1 MLINILVSIKCGMV
15 FINEIKISDII
26 SIISLILVMAGGIF
40 GYYQWRKSILLG
52 RAEYINELTEKIRTD
67 KYIKDVIYMFDYNY
81 KWYTEQ
87 FQGSGKLE
95 LKVDKTLSYFSYIC
109 YLREQKIISDKE
121 FNFFKYEINRILRN
135 SQVQDYFY
143 NLYHFSNKNNTP
155 ITFLYLFKY
164 GEKIKIF
171 DEIFYDKNSYLYLSQ
186 YHRYI
191 NF

>member
-1 MLINILVSIKCGMV
+1 M
-15 FINEIKISDII
+15 
-26 SIISLILVMAGGIF
+26 
-40 GYYQWRKSILLG
+40 
-52 RAEYINELTEKIRTD
+52 
-67 KYIKDVIYMFDYNY
+67 
-81 KWYTEQ
+81 
-87 FQGSGKLE
+87 
-95 LKVDKTLSYFSYIC
+95 DKTLSYFSYIC

-121 FNFFKYEINRILRN
+121 FNFFKYEINRILMN

-155 ITFLYLFKY
+155 ITFLYLFRY

-171 DEIFYDKNSYLYLSQ
+171 DEKFYDENSYLYSSQ

>member
-87 FQGSGKLE
+87 FHGSGKLE

-121 FNFFKYEINRILRN
+121 FNFLNMKLIVF
-135 SQVQDYFY
+135 
-143 NLYHFSNKNNTP
+143 
-155 ITFLYLFKY
+155 
-164 GEKIKIF
+164 
-171 DEIFYDKNSYLYLSQ
+171 
-186 YHRYI
+186 
-191 NF
+191 

>member
-87 FQGSGKLE
+87 FHGSGKLE

-164 GEKIKIF
+164 GEKIKILF
-171 DEIFYDKNSYLYLSQ
+171 QIFYDKNSYLYLSQ

>member
-40 GYYQWRKSILLG
+40 GYYQWRKSILLR

-81 KWYTEQ
+81 EWYTEQ
-87 FQGSGKLE
+87 FHGSGKFE

>member
-87 FQGSGKLE
+87 FHESGKLE

>member
-1 MLINILVSIKCGMV
+1 M
-15 FINEIKISDII
+15 
-26 SIISLILVMAGGIF
+26 
-40 GYYQWRKSILLG
+40 
-52 RAEYINELTEKIRTD
+52 
-67 KYIKDVIYMFDYNY
+67 
-81 KWYTEQ
+81 
-87 FQGSGKLE
+87 
-95 LKVDKTLSYFSYIC
+95 
-109 YLREQKIISDKE
+109 
-121 FNFFKYEINRILRN
+121 
-135 SQVQDYFY
+135 QDYFY